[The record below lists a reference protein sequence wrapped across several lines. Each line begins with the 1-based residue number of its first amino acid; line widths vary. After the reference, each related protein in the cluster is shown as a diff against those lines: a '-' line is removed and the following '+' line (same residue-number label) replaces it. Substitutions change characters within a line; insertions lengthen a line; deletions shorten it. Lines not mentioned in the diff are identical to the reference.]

1 MNKIGDDV
9 YSGIDTDDEKY
20 FDDVDERLTDKEFD
34 ELIKYGD
41 EMYNKFIRSQDIK
54 EKSER
59 LSDNLFVTF
68 LMLDEEILDDLKYMS
83 ESERNDIQKSLQNR
97 RKHQGGCSMWRNIG
111 IKYYGDRQM
120 WDKMYDWEKEYY
132 LKHYSK
138 KLHEKS

>member
-20 FDDVDERLTDKEFD
+20 FDDEDERLIDKEFD

-59 LSDNLFVTF
+59 LSDNLFVTY

-83 ESERNDIQKSLQNR
+83 ESERNDIQKSLYNR
-97 RKHQGGCSMWRNIG
+97 RKYKGGCSMWRDIG

-120 WDKMYDWEKEYY
+120 WDKMYNWEKEYY
-132 LKHYSK
+132 LKHHNK
-138 KLHEKS
+138 KLQEKS